1 MSFFQRAEKHWE
13 SQCFP
18 IWDDCSLIDCV
29 WCFVRAAQAQCQQ
42 GWRENEG
49 KCYFF
54 SSEEKTWFE
63 AQSYCLEQHGHLLSI
78 RDIHEMVRMT
88 AAHPFKGVWEMGGW
102 CAPCRPDTLSLLTF
116 IFLGGKKCFQLWL
129 RTQVGSEIYWMGL
142 NDYAAED
149 VWEWSDGS
157 PYYEYLSYVPPPPPF
172 PLLLQRRRWLL
183 YLKKNIYT

>member
-1 MSFFQRAEKHWE
+1 MSFFQRAEEHWE

-88 AAHPFKGVWEMGGW
+88 AAHPFKGVWEMGGVV
-102 CAPCRPDTLSLLTF
+102 RSM
-116 IFLGGKKCFQLWL
+116 
-129 RTQVGSEIYWMGL
+129 S
-142 NDYAAED
+142 
-149 VWEWSDGS
+149 S
-157 PYYEYLSYVPPPPPF
+157 
-172 PLLLQRRRWLL
+172 
-183 YLKKNIYT
+183 